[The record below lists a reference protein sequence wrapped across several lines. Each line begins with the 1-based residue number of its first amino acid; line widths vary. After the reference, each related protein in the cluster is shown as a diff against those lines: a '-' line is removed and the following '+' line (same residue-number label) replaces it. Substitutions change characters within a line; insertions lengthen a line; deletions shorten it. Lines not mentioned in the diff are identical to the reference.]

1 MHIEPPKVSLHSVKE
16 FITHYLM
23 IVLSVLT
30 ALGLEAFIEH
40 RHHVHAAEA
49 AQEAIE
55 AELQDNVVQIKSMT
69 RENEVRLRPLKALD
83 DHLTQELRDARP
95 RPEIADEISALVR
108 ADKVDLGLF
117 VPTLR
122 HEAWDVAVANQAATW
137 IDPAVLSRYARAY
150 AQQREMESS
159 INSALFDGPRFID
172 AMTDARAQG
181 ADPVIFLRAIS
192 QATVT
197 MQALQNRLDTLQ
209 ATLLQA
215 LPADKAET
223 ARKAPLVSV
232 SPATRA
238 PAPSSASAVASAAA
252 SAP

>member
-30 ALGLEAFIEH
+30 ALGLEAFLEH

-55 AELQDNVVQIKSMT
+55 AELQDNIVQIKSMA

-83 DHLTQELRDARP
+83 ERLSQELRDGKP
-95 RPEIADEISALVR
+95 RAGIADEISALVR
-108 ADKVDLGLF
+108 ADKVDLGMF

-137 IDPAVLSRYARAY
+137 IDRAVLSQYARAY

-159 INSALFDGPRFID
+159 ENSALFDGPRFID

-181 ADPVIFLRAIS
+181 ADPVTFLRAVS

-197 MQALQNRLDTLQ
+197 MQALQNRLGTMQ
-209 ATLLQA
+209 ASLLRA
-215 LPADKAET
+215 LPADKADA
-223 ARKAPLVSV
+223 ARDAQPVSI

-238 PAPSSASAVASAAA
+238 PAASAMA